1 MTPELRE
8 RIERVKHDIA
18 HAFLPRVADVQALI
32 AALKAAAPVAEAVT
46 WCEKNANLVEYRP
59 LKGWLV
65 DDGWHNEM
73 QAGLPAAV
81 AALRQRVEGK
91 RAPEGDAEK
100 GEGSNG

>member
-1 MTPELRE
+1 MTPELKK
-8 RIERVKHDIA
+8 RIEKWIA
-18 HAFLPRVADVQALI
+18 NGDATDLIGDLLDALRE
-32 AALKAAAPVAEAVT
+32 AEEVAEAVT

-81 AALRQRVEGK
+81 AALRER
-91 RAPEGDAEK
+91 AEK
-100 GEGSNG
+100 GRDA